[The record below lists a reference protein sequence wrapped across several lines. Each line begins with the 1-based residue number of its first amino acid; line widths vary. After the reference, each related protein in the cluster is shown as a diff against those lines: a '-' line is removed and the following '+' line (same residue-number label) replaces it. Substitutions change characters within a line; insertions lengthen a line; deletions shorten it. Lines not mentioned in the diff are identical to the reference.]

1 MPQNH
6 RLQFSVEESICFQK
20 GQEVSE
26 LLSISLDPD
35 IRVQEVNDYV
45 SIRGS
50 LELTGEYNIDQSK
63 NTEEFYTDKRFVEEV
78 RTREDGTAELTHCF
92 PVDITI
98 PKNKVSHLH
107 EVFVFI
113 DAFDYQLT
121 DSRILTI
128 QADLAIEG
136 LLDDTADREQE
147 IPLYEAP
154 DEGFSEP
161 PELFALEAEDSEE
174 DAPAEPPELLVSEAG
189 LREEQENE
197 EEEAERS
204 EPLTLKSEE
213 SSGIKAEEASVEPP
227 ELVVSE
233 ARLREEQ
240 ADEEEEA
247 ERSEPLA
254 LKAGDSEDIKAEE
267 APAEPPELVVS
278 EARLREEQENEE
290 EEAERSEPLALKA
303 EESGGIKAEEAP
315 AESPELVVS
324 EARLRE
330 EQAYEEEE
338 AERSEPLALKAK
350 DSEDIKAEEAPAE
363 PPELVIS
370 EAGLREEQENEKKEA
385 ERSEPLVLKAEESGG
400 IKAEEA
406 PTEPSELV
414 SEARLREEQENE
426 KKEAERSEPLAL
438 KAEEAPAEPPELV
451 VSEARL
457 REEQANEE
465 KETVRSESAALEPE
479 DSKDINAK
487 EAKPPEL
494 ILSEARLREEAETIE
509 ADSPKAIEIREKAE
523 AEEEQAELSE
533 PLVSAAEISPAV
545 EAELQHEAERGEEKT
560 EKPDSP
566 ILEHALRQESQKT
579 ESELSD
585 HIEPAPRQDAEQ
597 LEEVQETIRED
608 VVSLEGSREQ
618 EEAPAALLKE
628 EAAAPTL
635 HFNQKISAEG
645 ESQEE
650 ELTPAYRTFLP
661 EQDSEEHSFYS
672 APKLLEEE
680 EQKKESFEI
689 EVRKTPTPEEPE
701 EEASFHSYQLPDTS
715 EPERKETDAIAGA
728 VPAAQTKGTEA
739 KENHNS
745 LYLTKLFTREEDE
758 FSRMKICIVQQEDTI
773 ERLCE
778 RYDITSQQLIRMNS
792 LALDDELKAGQILY
806 IPQYNSSHA

>member
-6 RLQFSVEESICFQK
+6 RLQFSVEETICFQK

-63 NTEEFYTDKRFVEEV
+63 NADEFYTDKRFVEEV

-136 LLDDTADREQE
+136 LLDDTADREPD

-154 DEGFSEP
+154 SEVFSEP
-161 PELFALEAEDSEE
+161 PEFLVSEAEPFALEAENSEDSKTEE
-174 DAPAEPPELLVSEAG
+174 APAGAPELHVSEAG
-189 LREEQENE
+189 FREEQKNEEEEAEQSKPSALEDSEEIKANETPAEAPELHVSEAGFREEQENE
-197 EEEAERS
+197 EEEAEQS
-204 EPLTLKSEE
+204 KPSALEDSEE
-213 SSGIKAEEASVEPP
+213 IKAN
-227 ELVVSE
+227 
-233 ARLREEQ
+233 
-240 ADEEEEA
+240 
-247 ERSEPLA
+247 
-254 LKAGDSEDIKAEE
+254 E
-267 APAEPPELVVS
+267 APAGAPELHFS

-290 EEAERSEPLALKA
+290 EEAERSEPFALEA
-303 EESGGIKAEEAP
+303 ENSGGIKAEETP
-315 AESPELVVS
+315 AEAPELLVS
-324 EARLRE
+324 
-330 EQAYEEEE
+330 
-338 AERSEPLALKAK
+338 K
-350 DSEDIKAEEAPAE
+350 
-363 PPELVIS
+363 
-370 EAGLREEQENEKKEA
+370 AGLREEQA
-385 ERSEPLVLKAEESGG
+385 S
-400 IKAEEA
+400 
-406 PTEPSELV
+406 
-414 SEARLREEQENE
+414 Q
-426 KKEAERSEPLAL
+426 
-438 KAEEAPAEPPELV
+438 
-451 VSEARL
+451 
-457 REEQANEE
+457 E
-465 KETVRSESAALEPE
+465 KETVRSESPALEPE
-479 DSKDINAK
+479 GSEDINAA
-487 EAKPPEL
+487 EAKQPEL
-494 ILSEARLREEAETIE
+494 ILSEAGLREEMETIE
-509 ADSPKAIEIREKAE
+509 AEKAVSGREIREKVE
-523 AEEEQAELSE
+523 TEEEQAELSD
-533 PLVSAAEISPAV
+533 PLVLETEKLPAA
-545 EAELQHEAERGEEKT
+545 EAERGEEKI
-560 EKPDSP
+560 EQRDSP
-566 ILEHALRQESQKT
+566 ILEHARRQESQET

-585 HIEPAPRQDAEQ
+585 HIEPALRQDAEQ
-597 LEEVQETIRED
+597 LEEVRETVPEN
-608 VVSLEGSREQ
+608 VVSLEEESREQ
-618 EEAPAALLKE
+618 EKVPAAPLKE
-628 EAAAPTL
+628 AAAAPTL
-635 HFNQKISAEG
+635 HFNQKISAEE

-672 APKLLEEE
+672 VPKLLEEE
-680 EQKKESFEI
+680 EEKEESFEI
-689 EVRKTPTPEEPE
+689 EVRKTPAPEEPE
-701 EEASFHSYQLPDTS
+701 EETSFHSYQLPDTS
-715 EPERKETDAIAGA
+715 DPERKETDAVARD
-728 VPAAQTKGTEA
+728 VPAAQTKEPET

-806 IPQYNSSHA
+806 IPQYKSSHA